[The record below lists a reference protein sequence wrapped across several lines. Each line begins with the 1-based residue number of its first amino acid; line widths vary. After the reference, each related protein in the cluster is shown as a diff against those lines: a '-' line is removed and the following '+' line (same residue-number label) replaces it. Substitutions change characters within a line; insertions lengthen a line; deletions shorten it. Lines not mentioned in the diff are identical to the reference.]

1 MRTVKILITSLLI
14 VLLAFPA
21 FSQQPEK
28 YTDEILNRDQMKEDF
43 GILYNTI
50 INYHPNPFQYTTS
63 DEFESYFNK
72 QMADFPDSLTSRE
85 FLLIARKLNLLL
97 KCGHS
102 FGIPSAEWYKSL
114 KGKKVL
120 LPFEIT
126 RAGDKILV
134 KNITEDETEVAVND
148 ELISINNIPV
158 ETLLRKMSEIQE
170 RDGFTQAYL
179 DDVITRRFRT
189 YYFFMFGV
197 PDSIL
202 VEYNNSG
209 NELRKVVV
217 NLSNQKLKPEP
228 DKYWPAQLKIFEEN
242 KWSKFAMDTV
252 SGIAYLKISSF
263 SDRKE
268 YKKYYKTVFSEIEKQ
283 GCRNLIIDL
292 RDNGGGYF
300 HHGNRFLTY
309 LSPEKFDF
317 NFLRPRQKPDKNEH
331 TSLGTVS
338 KLTRFAFSL
347 KPQKYKAVGKRTNT
361 FSYKPK
367 PLRFKNKVSVITNG
381 ITFSTAALVSAQLK
395 QNGATF
401 YGTETGGAENGTNAM
416 LINKL
421 VLPNSGLQ
429 FNIPWYQVVSNSTNE
444 NIGYGVKPDVEI
456 RPGADIARDNVMMEV
471 MERIRRENQSMLN
484 GI

>member
-1 MRTVKILITSLLI
+1 
-14 VLLAFPA
+14 
-21 FSQQPEK
+21 
-28 YTDEILNRDQMKEDF
+28 MKEDF

-50 INYHPNPFQYTTS
+50 INYHPNPFQYTAR
-63 DEFESYFNK
+63 EKFESFFNK
-72 QMADFPDSLTSRE
+72 QMSDLPDSLSSRE

-102 FGIPSAEWYKSL
+102 NGIPSEEWYKSL

-134 KNITEDETEVAVND
+134 KNITEDEKQIAVND
-148 ELISINNIPV
+148 ELISINNMPV
-158 ETLLRKMSEIQE
+158 DTLLSIMSEIQE

-179 DDVITRRFRT
+179 DDIITRRFRT

-197 PDSIL
+197 QNDIP
-202 VEYNNSG
+202 VEYKNSG
-209 NELRKVVV
+209 NELRKVAV

-268 YKKYYKTVFSEIEKQ
+268 YKKYYKAVFSEIEKQ

-317 NFLRPRQKPDKNEH
+317 NFLRPKQKPDKNEYI
-331 TSLGTVS
+331 SLGRVS

-347 KPQKYKAVGKRTNT
+347 KPQKYRVEGKRTNT

-367 PLRFKNKVSVITNG
+367 PLRFKNKVNVITNG

-416 LINKL
+416 LVYKL

-429 FNIPWYQVVSNSTNE
+429 FNIPWYQVMSNSKNE

-456 RPGADIARDNVMMEV
+456 RPGADIGRDNVMMEV
-471 MERIRRENQSMLN
+471 MERIGKESQTPLS